1 MAEEGPMAQI
11 SLAGSEGALKGE
23 GVGWGRE
30 EQGEEEGGEVRSTRT
45 EAGGLLNRGMRRG
58 LLCHVCVEEEVC
70 VTSLRR
76 QQKTCVCVRV
86 LLCVCPT
93 LCVGFMTSD
102 LRSVCVYIL

>member
-70 VTSLRR
+70 VTSL
-76 QQKTCVCVRV
+76 CVCACIIVRV
-86 LLCVCPT
+86 SHFVCW
-93 LCVGFMTSD
+93 VHD
-102 LRSVCVYIL
+102 L